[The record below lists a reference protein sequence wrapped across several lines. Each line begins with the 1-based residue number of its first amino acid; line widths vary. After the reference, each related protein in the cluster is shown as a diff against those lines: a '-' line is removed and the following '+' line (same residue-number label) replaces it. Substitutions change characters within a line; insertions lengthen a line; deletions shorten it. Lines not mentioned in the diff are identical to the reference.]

1 MSDLIPVLVEIKGT
15 AVSVQECVRT
25 PLGVALNPRG
35 AFSPLG
41 TVMEAKVPG
50 KAGREVKAWRWAS
63 EGYTGDES
71 SKAKAVAA
79 MLADAGY
86 EQVALTA
93 TIPDLLA
100 GLEATS

>member
-1 MSDLIPVLVEIKGT
+1 MSELIPVLVEVKGST
-15 AVSVQECVRT
+15 VSVQECVRS
-25 PLGVALNPRG
+25 PLGIALNPRA

-41 TVMEAKVPG
+41 TVTEAKAPG
-50 KAGREVKAWRWAS
+50 RSGREINVWRWAS

-71 SKAKAVAA
+71 SKAKALAA

-86 EQVALTA
+86 EQITLTA

-100 GLEATS
+100 DLEATS